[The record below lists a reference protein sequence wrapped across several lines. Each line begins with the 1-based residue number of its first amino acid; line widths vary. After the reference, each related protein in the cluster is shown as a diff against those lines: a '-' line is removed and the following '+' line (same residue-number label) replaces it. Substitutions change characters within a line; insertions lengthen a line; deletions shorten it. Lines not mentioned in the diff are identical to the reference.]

1 MKIIIRRT
9 GEGVEEI
16 NIKGFFFD
24 THKNEIIKPT
34 LIRVHGDDNKW
45 KSVDANHTWD
55 ESNDYRYEEYFMNE
69 ILGGYSSVTIG
80 DSTIGK
86 ADGITENLA
95 RTLSKKLQRYF
106 SYSAFLETEIVLVVG
121 GNELWI
127 EKPYAINGVKMSLKE
142 LSFKLSRII
151 QAFGNISKRYPK
163 EEHKVEIK
171 KAIRGIMKTPED
183 ILYCLEN
190 RVPFYFFVEGK
201 KEKVRLNLK
210 RIGSSNYAL
219 EISDGK
225 WGEIQESDLTT
236 YLGHYLHGSKRG
248 SWKFLSPSK
257 LYSRI
262 MGKDPMESQLKV
274 MIAFLLQNRT
284 QDIVEKRAKQLIDDM
299 AIQFKD
305 RILVIPSVESEDGQ
319 KDNFGIRRTPMKV
332 LVKGQKTDWLLVECV
347 RNYGD
352 ESNPQRVHT
361 HCLMTEIENQGQDDE
376 YKVTRWNGPICIN
389 TGGKNPSLGDQFASR
404 IFSLMN
410 DSSVSARVNTIG
422 DYMINQ
428 QDRIR
433 IPLEGGFTNEKDQY
447 KYDEML
453 GMSIQ

>member
-1 MKIIIRRT
+1 MKITIRRT
-9 GEGVEEI
+9 GQGAEKIRI
-16 NIKGFFFD
+16 NGFFFN
-24 THKNEIIKPT
+24 TNKNEIIIPNLVRKDLKYWT
-34 LIRVHGDDNKW
+34 E
-45 KSVDANHTWD
+45 VDESHTWD
-55 ESNDYRYEEYFMNE
+55 ESNDYRYKEYFMNE
-69 ILGGYSSVTIG
+69 ILGGDVSVTIG
-80 DSTIGK
+80 DRSVGK
-86 ADGITENLA
+86 ADGITEELA
-95 RTLSKKLQRYF
+95 RNLSKQIQRYF
-106 SYSAFLETEIVLVVG
+106 SYSTVTHEREIVLVIG

-151 QAFGNISKRYPK
+151 QAFGNISKRYPQ
-163 EEHKVEIK
+163 EEHKLETK

-190 RVPFYFFVEGK
+190 RVPFYFFVGGE

-210 RIGSSNYAL
+210 QIGESKYAL

-225 WGEIQESDLTT
+225 WGEIKESDLTT

-248 SWKFLSPSK
+248 SWKLLSPSK
-257 LYSRI
+257 LYSKI
-262 MGKDPMESQLKV
+262 MGKQPMESELKV
-274 MIAFLLQNRT
+274 MIAFLRQNRT
-284 QDIVEKRAKQLIDDM
+284 QDIVEKRAKQLIDDL

-305 RILVIPSVESEDGQ
+305 KILVIPSVESEKGQ
-319 KDNFGIRRTPMKV
+319 KDDVGVRRTPMKV

-347 RNYGD
+347 RNYSN

-361 HCLMTEIENQGQDDE
+361 HCLMTQIENQGEVDE
-376 YKVTRWNGPICIN
+376 HKSASWNGPICIN

-410 DSSVSARVNTIG
+410 DSSITARVNTIG
-422 DYMINQ
+422 DFMINQ
-428 QDRIR
+428 ENRIR
-433 IPLEGGFTNEKDQY
+433 IPLKECFTNEEKEY